1 MSFGGDFLKTE
12 LPSLSLLANGL
23 FFMMSGC
30 RFCRL
35 PQYVHYPHEIRFHL
49 KKDVYFLSL
58 AKQQCLI
65 QCMAFSGCAAA
76 PGPSWCSAGRPT
88 RAPHGYVML
97 PFPTGWW
104 DFKSQISWLHN
115 LSYDWPGVPAGWT
128 CSADGYKFFFNLQ
141 KGMIVLVQHLE
152 LIYYTGIFLALN
164 VKCCNGRYQIHSWAF
179 KGREV
184 HSYPSRPAL
193 DVVLVWKRNAFAF
206 E

>member
-1 MSFGGDFLKTE
+1 MSVLQTSSVC
-12 LPSLSLLANGL
+12 PLSTWNSIS
-23 FFMMSGC
+23 F
-30 RFCRL
+30 
-35 PQYVHYPHEIRFHL
+35 
-49 KKDVYFLSL
+49 KDVYFLSL

-88 RAPHGYVML
+88 RAPHGYVMCYH
-97 PFPTGWW
+97 FPQVGEILNRRFLGSIICLMT
-104 DFKSQISWLHN
+104 DQESQQGELVLLTVTS
-115 LSYDWPGVPAGWT
+115 S
-128 CSADGYKFFFNLQ
+128 FFNLQ
-141 KGMIVLVQHLE
+141 KGMIVLVRHLE

-193 DVVLVWKRNAFAF
+193 DVVLVWKRNAFSF
-206 E
+206 EYGWCQTD

>member
-1 MSFGGDFLKTE
+1 MSVLQTSSVC
-12 LPSLSLLANGL
+12 PLSTWNSIS
-23 FFMMSGC
+23 F
-30 RFCRL
+30 
-35 PQYVHYPHEIRFHL
+35 
-49 KKDVYFLSL
+49 KDVYFFITGK
-58 AKQQCLI
+58 AAVFNTVYGVFWVC
-65 QCMAFSGCAAA
+65 CCPWAFLVL
-76 PGPSWCSAGRPT
+76 GREAHTSST
-88 RAPHGYVML
+88 RICDVL

-164 VKCCNGRYQIHSWAF
+164 VKCCNGRYQKHSWAF